1 MTTDWNNIKTTTTPL
16 KDFIKAAQACNGLGK
31 PPYIRVE
38 VEALDEVNALLAA
51 HETDDKEALDKAR
64 QAAFEKLAVIRGPEW
79 AAWAKSVGFGE

>member
-1 MTTDWNNIKTTTTPL
+1 MTDWNNLKLTVTPL
-16 KDFIKAAQACNGLGK
+16 KDFLEVAARLDGIGK

-38 VEALDEVNALLAA
+38 AEALDEVNALLAA
-51 HETDDKEALDKAR
+51 HETDDQEAIGKAR